1 MFDANDPR
9 PGERALAD
17 LREGLARW
25 RLAWRLALL
34 DLRNR
39 YRGSALGPIWM
50 TLTVAVMVAGLGV
63 LYSTLF
69 RIDVARYLP
78 HLAVSLVVWNWLA
91 GSINDACQ
99 VFIAAEGII
108 RQLRMPC
115 TVLVMRCVFRNMLS
129 AAHSVPVI
137 VVVFLLF
144 GIAPGIEVLLLP
156 VGLAVIAVNIVA
168 AAFLLGMICARF
180 RDVPQIVANVVQFGF
195 FLTPVLWKVELL
207 GEHAVWMLLNPFY
220 PLLATVRGPLIEGGG
235 PLTAWAAALLY
246 TALGLSL
253 AAALFARFRRRIPFW
268 V

>member
-1 MFDANDPR
+1 MATPSFASVMFDANDPR

-17 LREGLARW
+17 LREGLGRW

-63 LYSTLF
+63 LYSTLL

-78 HLAVSLVVWNWLA
+78 HLAVSLVVWNWMA

-115 TVLVMRCVFRNMLS
+115 TVLVLRCVFRNMLS
-129 AAHSVPVI
+129 GAHSVPVI

-144 GIAPGIEVLLLP
+144 GHRARHRGPAASRRARRDRGEPRRGRVPPRHDLRAVPRCTADRRQRRAVRLLP
-156 VGLAVIAVNIVA
+156 HPCAVE
-168 AAFLLGMICARF
+168 
-180 RDVPQIVANVVQFGF
+180 D
-195 FLTPVLWKVELL
+195 
-207 GEHAVWMLLNPFY
+207 
-220 PLLATVRGPLIEGGG
+220 
-235 PLTAWAAALLY
+235 
-246 TALGLSL
+246 
-253 AAALFARFRRRIPFW
+253 
-268 V
+268 